1 MTELVAAGFWRR
13 LAAHFLDC
21 LVGFG
26 AWLLGSM
33 WLLIGVWELRGA
45 PTDLREIFVL
55 ALAVPAFAVVLHL
68 AYHVLMLVA
77 CGQTLGKMAVGV
89 IVVRRDGGPV
99 GALAACLRCLG
110 GLLSAATLGLGYVG
124 ILVTPER
131 RGLADMLAGT
141 RVVDAR
147 SAHAVAEHEPEA
159 PTVIEHRLSA

>member
-13 LAAHFLDC
+13 LAAHLLDC
-21 LVGFG
+21 LLGFG

-45 PTDLREIFVL
+45 PRDLRELFVL
-55 ALAVPAFAVVLHL
+55 ALALPLVAVVLHL

-77 CGQTLGKMAVGV
+77 WGQTLGKMAVGV

-99 GALAACLRCLG
+99 GVMAACLRCLG
-110 GLLSAATLGLGYVG
+110 GFLSAATLGLGYVG
-124 ILVTPER
+124 ILVTREG

-147 SAHAVAEHEPEA
+147 WARAAAVPELEA

>member
-45 PTDLREIFVL
+45 PSDLREIFVL
-55 ALAVPAFAVVLHL
+55 ALAVPAFAVALHL

-99 GALAACLRCLG
+99 GAAAACLRCLG
-110 GLLSAATLGLGYVG
+110 GFLSAAALGPGYVG

-147 SAHAVAEHEPEA
+147 SARAVAESEPEA
-159 PTVIEHRLSA
+159 PAVIEHRLSA

>member
-13 LAAHFLDC
+13 LAAHLLDC

-45 PTDLREIFVL
+45 PSDLRELLVL
-55 ALAVPAFAVVLHL
+55 ALALPVFAVALHL
-68 AYHVLMLVA
+68 TYHVLMLVA

-99 GALAACLRCLG
+99 GVVAACLRCLG
-110 GLLSAATLGLGYVG
+110 GFLSAATLGLGYVG
-124 ILVTPER
+124 ILVTRER
-131 RGLADMLAGT
+131 CGLADMLAGT

-147 SAHAVAEHEPEA
+147 WARAVAEPEPAA
-159 PTVIEHRLSA
+159 PRVIEHRLSA